1 MAKLSNRS
9 LVLLLVPSPLLRTKN
24 HLLKLGTN
32 DLVKIGKFVLK
43 NNFFEFDNEI
53 KQQIF
58 DTAIGTKFIP
68 LLLLLLLFYMATNYL
83 IKKKHTH
90 SESKNWIYFIYWKI
104 RGAPYLVNF
113 DRKIKS
119 FQKFFLN
126 VLLYL
131 LPILILSHIFFIF
144 IYSQP
149 FYNFGAWWLWLLS
162 LLSCTIIFIEK
173 IRKASFN
180 GKLCN
185 WFSAALPKFGIFIWW
200 PGRSG
205 SNAEQ
210 INYRLY

>member
-32 DLVKIGKFVLK
+32 DLVKIAKFVLK

-113 DRKIKS
+113 DRKFKS
-119 FQKFFLN
+119 FQKFFFKM
-126 VLLYL
+126 LYY
-131 LPILILSHIFFIF
+131 IYFLSLFSLIFFLFLF
-144 IYSQP
+144 IP
-149 FYNFGAWWLWLLS
+149 NHF
-162 LLSCTIIFIEK
+162 TIL
-173 IRKASFN
+173 A
-180 GKLCN
+180 
-185 WFSAALPKFGIFIWW
+185 
-200 PGRSG
+200 PGDCDF
-205 SNAEQ
+205 
-210 INYRLY
+210 